1 MEGSKEMA
9 IRLKEAEFM
18 ELFGEMAEDA
28 EADFQ
33 THNYI
38 ESLLANSAIPEQR
51 EREIYQNLQIGG
63 FTNLEAVEVIE
74 YLKENQIDRVQAGFN
89 YFATDILIKFKK
101 DGGDT

>member
-1 MEGSKEMA
+1 MEGSKEYL
-9 IRLKEAEFM
+9 IKLKEQEFI
-18 ELFGEMAEDA
+18 ELFGDMDENS
-28 EADFQ
+28 EASYE

-38 ESLLANSAIPEQR
+38 ESLLLSSQIPEQR

-89 YFATDILIKFKK
+89 YFATDILRKFNK